1 MCLPA
6 FLPPDHGGGAVR
18 ASFGLSMNK
27 KKRIK
32 KLEIE
37 MHQLK
42 AEVVRLREHIEVM
55 KICRDLRAWMR
66 AHR

>member
-1 MCLPA
+1 M
-6 FLPPDHGGGAVR
+6 
-18 ASFGLSMNK
+18 SMNK